1 MNNNTQ
7 IDNDQDDLL
16 TQNTKQ
22 LKKIE
27 ALTK

>member
-16 TQNTKQ
+16 TQNIKQ